1 MQMTRRT
8 FPLSPLAASLV
19 AALALAGCN
28 KHDNDDNAAN
38 AGATPPAAGTV
49 APPSSTTMPAPS
61 STSSPG
67 GTAMTGDN
75 SAMPNTTGSEGMDPT
90 SGAATGA
97 NSTMPN
103 TTGSEGMDPTTGTT
117 AGSDTN
123 NKKDTQGK
131 QP

>member
-38 AGATPPAAGTV
+38 TGAMPAAAGSV
-49 APPSSTTMPAPS
+49 APASSTTMPAPS

-67 GTAMTGDN
+67 GTAMTG
-75 SAMPNTTGSEGMDPT
+75 
-90 SGAATGA
+90 A

-103 TTGSEGMDPTTGTT
+103 TTGSEGMDPATGTT